1 MRHGDGVSD
10 LDKAKAIL
18 KELGERELLEF
29 FNAVTSDRP
38 GNWFIGWGE
47 HNPDGEG
54 RIAPP
59 PTGYDKWLLARH
71 DPADYDG
78 DWDKDAPFVREANCS
93 ECQSELLSYAKSM
106 KCPVCGTS
114 CHGH

>member
-1 MRHGDGVSD
+1 MSD
-10 LDKAKAIL
+10 LDKAKALI

-29 FNAVTSDRP
+29 FNAVTKDRP

-54 RIAPP
+54 RIMPS
-59 PTGYDKWLLARH
+59 PTGWDVWLLAKH
-71 DPADYDG
+71 NPDEYDT
-78 DWDKDAPFVREANCS
+78 DWDVLAPFAREGHCPT
-93 ECQSELLSYAKSM
+93 CQSTLQSYAKIM
-106 KCPVCGTS
+106 KCPICGTS